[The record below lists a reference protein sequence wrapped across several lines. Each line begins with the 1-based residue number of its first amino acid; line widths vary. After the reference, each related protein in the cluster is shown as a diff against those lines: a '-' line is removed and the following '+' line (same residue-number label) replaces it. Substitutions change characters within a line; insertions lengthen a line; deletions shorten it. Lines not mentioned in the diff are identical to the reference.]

1 MSEAELGRLH
11 GPVGLA
17 IGSRTP
23 GEIAVSIAAEIVAV
37 RNGVDP
43 QLNARPPLTAR
54 FCPVM

>member
-1 MSEAELGRLH
+1 
-11 GPVGLA
+11 LA

-37 RNGVDP
+37 RNGVDL